1 MSCIAYNLFKRKEL
15 VNYTHAWHW
24 QKALR
29 EFLHQNSSENIINS
43 NDEIQTHKKSDHIQT
58 SQPHRLILLEHPSIY
73 TLGRGSTTDNIIN
86 KSNNTDTVRVER
98 GGEVTW
104 HGPGQL
110 VVYPILDLRQL
121 PLKKDLRWL
130 VSSLEEVVIQTL
142 ANTYNIKGGRVD
154 INSGVWVDNNKIC
167 AVGITA
173 SRWITM
179 HGLALNINPNMSNYG
194 HIIPCGI
201 SDPNYGVTSIDRVLR
216 NRGDEEISWNTADN
230 GYSLLVE
237 NFLKSFSEI
246 FELEVVQSASP
257 VEELDIVLDVTG
269 DKFRAEEPK
278 TVNLI

>member
-1 MSCIAYNLFKRKEL
+1 MSCIAYNLFKEKNL
-15 VNYTHAWHW
+15 VNYKHAWHW
-24 QKALR
+24 QRALR
-29 EFLHQNSSENIINS
+29 EFLHQNSSKNIINS
-43 NDEIQTHKKSDHIQT
+43 NDVTHTHKVNDHIHT
-58 SQPHRLILLEHPSIY
+58 IQPHRLILLEHPSIY
-73 TLGRGSTTDNIIN
+73 TLGRGSTTDNITN
-86 KSNNTDTVRVER
+86 KNNNIETVRVER

-110 VVYPILDLRQL
+110 VVYPIFDLGQL

-179 HGLALNINPNMSNYG
+179 HGLALNINPNMSSYN

-201 SDPNYGVTSIDRVLR
+201 SDPKYGVTSIDNVLKDK
-216 NRGDEEISWNTADN
+216 GVKDMQWDTAHD
-230 GYSLLVE
+230 GYSLLID
-237 NFLKSFSEI
+237 NFLKSFGEI
-246 FELEVVQSASP
+246 FELEIVQSSSP
-257 VEELDIVLDVTG
+257 IEELDIILDVTG
-269 DKFRAEEPK
+269 DKFRTEEP
-278 TVNLI
+278 TALDLI